1 MASLLAVDHRV
12 DLHQTVLALVPAL
25 NADGYTVRNLAVKQ
39 AQHLLA
45 DNFSDKLTLRLIGY
59 HVLRE
64 QLWAFDGILV
74 DFGEQLLYALA
85 RACRDRHNRVEL
97 MHRRVGRNDSE
108 QLLLLD
114 GVDLIDDEDCRHVM
128 LLDLCNQAFLSRT
141 DVRDRLYHQNGNVHL
156 GNRVRHHLAHVVAQT
171 GARLVQTRGV
181 QQNILRFTAAEYA
194 RNARARGL
202 RLAGYDSHLLAH
214 QLVCQRGFAH
224 VRPSYNG
231 YDRSFCNL
239 AHYLSPVQ

>member
-1 MASLLAVDHRV
+1 
-12 DLHQTVLALVPAL
+12 
-25 NADGYTVRNLAVKQ
+25 
-39 AQHLLA
+39 
-45 DNFSDKLTLRLIGY
+45 
-59 HVLRE
+59 
-64 QLWAFDGILV
+64 
-74 DFGEQLLYALA
+74 
-85 RACRDRHNRVEL
+85 
-97 MHRRVGRNDSE
+97 MHRRIGRNDSE

-141 DVRDRLYHQNGNVHL
+141 DVRDRLYHQNGNIHL

-194 RNARARGL
+194 RDARARRL
-202 RLAGYDSHLLAH
+202 RLARYDGHFLAD

>member
-1 MASLLAVDHRV
+1 MR
-12 DLHQTVLALVPAL
+12 DLV
-25 NADGYTVRNLAVKQ
+25 GEQ

-45 DNFSDKLTLRLIGY
+45 DNFSDKLTLWLIGY

-64 QLWAFDGILV
+64 QLRAFDGVFV
-74 DFGEQLLYALA
+74 DFGEQLLYTLA
-85 RACRDRHNRVEL
+85 GACRDGHNRIEL
-97 MHRRVGRNDSE
+97 MHRRIGRNDSE

-114 GVDLIDDEDCRHVM
+114 GVDLVDDEDRRHVM
-128 LLDLCNQAFLSRT
+128 LLDLCNQAFLGRA
-141 DVRDRLYHQNGNVHL
+141 DIRDRFYHQNGNVHL

-171 GARLVQTRGV
+171 GARLVQTRRV
-181 QQNILRFTAAEYA
+181 QKDVLRAVFVQKT
-194 RNARARGL
+194 RDARARGL